1 MSDNLTTKDLSEG
14 FDPRMLV
21 DAARK
26 QAPSYLWL
34 PDALANCPKGNWRSR
49 AYVHY
54 VSSKN
59 ANQPGAE
66 WQHDKCV
73 TLTHDTLGTV
83 IIDVLKGDRIG
94 GIEFFDRIG
103 EDD

>member
-1 MSDNLTTKDLSEG
+1 MTTNIPTEDLSEG
-14 FDPRMLV
+14 FDPKMLV

-26 QAPSYLWL
+26 HVPDLLWL
-34 PDALANCPKGNWRSR
+34 PSALANCPKGNWRSR
-49 AYVHY
+49 AYVYY
-54 VSSKN
+54 VSSEN

-66 WQHDKCV
+66 WQHDRCV
-73 TLTHDTLGTV
+73 TLTHATLGTV

-103 EDD
+103 EDE